1 MKKNMNKMP
10 ALAVK
15 AMAAL
20 NDAAEK
26 VVAEAKAGKK
36 SLIIWKNGRV
46 TQIAASR
53 LRLKSRT

>member
-1 MKKNMNKMP
+1 
-10 ALAVK
+10 VK
-15 AMAAL
+15 AVAAL

-36 SLIIWKNGRV
+36 SLIVWENGWV